1 MKKPYDHDMEEAFD
15 YVIKINHKEEH
26 ADEIERIFLNVFDL
40 IMKNNPED
48 RLTGVKK
55 RAALVSLMNYT
66 VGEFNFYR
74 ENRPESVPEISDF
87 DLNFKIMNKYIA
99 QRIAEKNGEYSKGMK
114 PYDHLV
120 STLATAAMVIESLN
134 EPLARHDPNFSLLN
148 DIFETT
154 FKKIIGFTRMLVLG
168 LYLDAY
174 VAWRTIHESESTIYL
189 LVNNEENTRQSYVRH
204 ILYSDL
210 YYNPQ
215 AYEDSY
221 RDGIFEHEIKA
232 TMNTHGLKS
241 KDMKKFL
248 EYGWLY
254 ECSQYDMEK
263 HPKFKLNFNDGVDEL
278 AGFRDAYNEFYRGT
292 SEISHSSSIFFY
304 ANEVEIKSLSLMLTY
319 ESSYRIFE
327 LYTKFMKNY
336 FDKHPN
342 ERMVIRNVMDD
353 VKKIADYL
361 RMKYE
366 EEDN

>member
-1 MKKPYDHDMEEAFD
+1 MKNPRDIDMAESFD
-15 YVIKINHKEEH
+15 FVIKQSHKEYC
-26 ADEIERIFLNVFDL
+26 ADEIERIFLNVYDL
-40 IMKNNPED
+40 ILNNYPGE
-48 RLTGVKK
+48 RMLGLKR
-55 RAALVSLMNYT
+55 RAALVALVNYT
-66 VGEFNFYR
+66 VGEYEFYR
-74 ENRPESVPEISDF
+74 EDRPKSVAAISDAE
-87 DLNFKIMNKYIA
+87 LYFKISNKYVS
-99 QRIAEKNGEYSKGMK
+99 QRISEDSGDYSKGMK
-114 PYDHLV
+114 PQNHLV

-154 FKKIIGFTRMLVLG
+154 FKKIIGFTKMLVLG

-174 VAWRTIHESESTIYL
+174 VAWRTIHETEATIYL
-189 LVNNEENTRQSYVRH
+189 LVNNEEKTRQSYLRH

-215 AYEDSY
+215 AYDDEY
-221 RDGIFEHEIKA
+221 RDGIFENEIKA
-232 TMNTHGLKS
+232 TMAQHGLKS

-254 ECSQYDMEK
+254 DCSQFDMEK

-278 AGFRDAYNEFYRGT
+278 AGFRDDYNEFYRGT

-304 ANEVEIKSLSLMLTY
+304 ANEVEIKSLALMLTY

-327 LYTKFMKNY
+327 LYMKFMNNY
-336 FDKHPN
+336 FEKHPN
-342 ERMVIRNVMDD
+342 EKVVIRNVMDD
-353 VKKIADYL
+353 VKKIAVYL

-366 EEDN
+366 EEGN